1 MIPDNTPSPFSCYIG
16 DDDEDNADNDV
27 RETTTEMNH
36 KNNRVC
42 PSPTSSMR
50 NKEVSSTLHTTKES
64 TWREENYMIQ
74 QYMIDRKMEI
84 FAIVEGIDSTTG
96 GSCQARHSYIPTE
109 VVWNQSFVP
118 CVFEDERDGSAV
130 IDFSVFHDLIDVPS
144 NTTTCG
150 HTSSYS

>member
-1 MIPDNTPSPFSCYIG
+1 MIPDNTPSPFPCYIG
-16 DDDEDNADNDV
+16 DDDEDNTDNDV

-42 PSPTSSMR
+42 SSSASTATR
-50 NKEVSSTLHTTKES
+50 NISSTLPTTKES

-109 VVWNQSFVP
+109 VAWNQSFVP